1 MLEIWALRPNCRSP
15 PGVCVSVVGVSWEG
29 CGRGRA
35 AAGGQRTHDNHGRL
49 HVGDVAV
56 GWRQGKRRGVDW
68 RRRGVSRYLSAA
80 SSSATT
86 QKRTGRR
93 EFLRADAARHVR
105 AGANVQTKKAS
116 RKPKPKRARPVTAS
130 RLTHPHSAPGTGP
143 RATGQLKRA
152 RPAPALSSSL
162 HSAAISRLPG
172 WSASLSHGFSAE
184 LTRTRRCS
192 TIHPLSS
199 TSTSRLALARPRVPL
214 SPTLASYHYPP
225 LIPSFHRSSLVTR
238 RPSPPSTCPI
248 YRIHHPCPLRR
259 RRLPALPS
267 LS

>member
-29 CGRGRA
+29 CGRGRV

-80 SSSATT
+80 SSSATA

-105 AGANVQTKKAS
+105 AGANVQTKKAPP
-116 RKPKPKRARPVTAS
+116 KPEPKRARPVPQAQGPPS
-130 RLTHPHSAPGTGP
+130 HISPSPSARHG
-143 RATGQLKRA
+143 TGQLKRA
-152 RPAPALSSSL
+152 RPAPAWSSSL

-199 TSTSRLALARPRVPL
+199 TSTSRLALTRPRAP

-225 LIPSFHRSSLVTR
+225 LIPSLHRSSLVIR
-238 RPSPPSTCPI
+238 RPSPPSTYPI

-259 RRLPALPS
+259 RRLLALPS